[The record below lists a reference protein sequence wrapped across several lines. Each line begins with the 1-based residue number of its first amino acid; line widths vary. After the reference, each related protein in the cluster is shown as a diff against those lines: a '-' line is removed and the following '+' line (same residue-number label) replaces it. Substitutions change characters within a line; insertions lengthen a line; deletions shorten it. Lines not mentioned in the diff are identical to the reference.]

1 MKVSTVFASSL
12 LVLSLAVTM
21 PASAQHDRDDHE
33 HGRGEHGNGRQEHG
47 NPHRASQPERHEE
60 RAERRD
66 VRHDGRAERREDRHD
81 DQRWSRDERREQ
93 GRAHYQ
99 PVDRPERRDFDHGR
113 PRDIWQRNRAEHWEH
128 EHHNWRER
136 GGYRGYRIPE
146 ERFRAHFGRGHW
158 FRVHSVPV
166 IVVERYPRFQYAGFW
181 FTLVD
186 PWPETWSARWYETDD
201 VYVDY
206 INDGYYMCN
215 RSHPGVFI
223 AVNVS
228 M

>member
-1 MKVSTVFASSL
+1 MKLSTIIGASVVIL
-12 LVLSLAVTM
+12 TLGVTV
-21 PASAQHDRDDHE
+21 PATAQRDRYGDHGRASRGE
-33 HGRGEHGNGRQEHG
+33 RGEHGNGRHEQHG
-47 NPHRASQPERHEE
+47 NS
-60 RAERRD
+60 ERRD
-66 VRHDGRAERREDRHD
+66 HAETREGRGPERREVR
-81 DQRWSRDERREQ
+81 RDEQHWSGKRRREPEH
-93 GRAHYQ
+93 GHYQ
-99 PVDRPERRDFDHGR
+99 VVDRPERRDFDHS
-113 PRDIWQRNRAEHWEH
+113 RDIWQRNRAEHWER
-128 EHHNWRER
+128 EHHRWRER

-146 ERFRAHFGRGHW
+146 DRFRAHFGRGHW

-186 PWPETWSARWYETDD
+186 PWPETWSEKWYQNDD

>member
-1 MKVSTVFASSL
+1 MKFLTLIGASFL
-12 LVLSLAVTM
+12 IVDLGATA
-21 PASAQHDRDDHE
+21 PGYAQRDHGE
-33 HGRGEHGNGRQEHG
+33 GRGHDFHQEHG
-47 NPHRASQPERHEE
+47 NRHQGHERHSETHARGPERREVREERHEE
-60 RAERRD
+60 ARERE
-66 VRHDGRAERREDRHD
+66 H
-81 DQRWSRDERREQ
+81 
-93 GRAHYQ
+93 AHYQ
-99 PVDRPERRDFDHGR
+99 PVSRPQPHPDFDHGR
-113 PRDIWQRNRAEHWEH
+113 PRDIWQRNRAAHWER

-136 GGYRGYRIPE
+136 GGYRGYRIPD

-166 IVVERYPRFQYAGFW
+166 VVVERYPRFQYAGFW

-201 VYVDY
+201 VYIDY
-206 INDGYYMCN
+206 IHDGYYMCN

-228 M
+228 L

>member
-1 MKVSTVFASSL
+1 MKVSTLFASSL
-12 LVLSLAVTM
+12 LVVSLAVSM
-21 PASAQHDRDDHE
+21 PASAQHGRDDDHGKGRSE
-33 HGRGEHGNGRQEHG
+33 HGREARG
-47 NPHRASQPERHEE
+47 NPHRDNSSERHEE

-66 VRHDGRAERREDRHD
+66 VRHDE
-81 DQRWSRDERREQ
+81 QRWSRDNDRRDR
-93 GRAHYQ
+93 GGAHYQ
-99 PVDRPERRDFDHGR
+99 PVDHPEHRRDFDHGR

-136 GGYRGYRIPE
+136 GGYHGYRIPE
-146 ERFRAHFGRGHW
+146 ARFRTHFGRGHW

-186 PWPETWSARWYETDD
+186 PWPESWSERWYETDD

-206 INDGYYMCN
+206 VNDGYYMCN
-215 RSHPGVFI
+215 RRHPGVFI

-228 M
+228 L